1 MRGVNVAKYVPPQDA
16 KELHL
21 PGYNYCGPGTNVFRR
36 QRSQVQPVNALD
48 RACLLHDLDTESRGP
63 QRARTKKQIRA
74 SDKRL
79 EKSSLIIAKNPKTG
93 KNERKAAWI
102 VYNAMRANKWRPS
115 RRD

>member
-1 MRGVNVAKYVPPQDA
+1 MAKYVPPQDA

-21 PGYNYCGPGTNVFRR
+21 PGYNFCGPGTNVNRR
-36 QRSQVQPVNALD
+36 LRSKVQPINALD

-74 SDKRL
+74 SDNRLKRTSL
-79 EKSSLIIAKNPKTG
+79 RLAKSSAD

-102 VYNAMRANKWRPS
+102 VYKAMQANKWRPS

>member
-1 MRGVNVAKYVPPQDA
+1 MAKYLPPQDA

-36 QRSQVQPVNALD
+36 QRLKVQPVNALD

-74 SDKRL
+74 SDYRL
-79 EKSSLIIAKNPKTG
+79 QKTSLRIAKSSAD
-93 KNERKAAWI
+93 KNERKAAWL
-102 VYNAMRANKWRPS
+102 VYNAMKANKWRPS
-115 RRD
+115 RRA